1 MQVTT
6 HSDFLIKR
14 LNNLINLFLLREKME
29 EGEFVKLLSKW
40 KIKDSYLLN
49 PKDVGAY
56 LLKQNEDGTSQIVE
70 QDIMADNEI
79 PFESFYTAIKND
91 MALNYDIA
99 ENEEEV

>member
-1 MQVTT
+1 
-6 HSDFLIKR
+6 
-14 LNNLINLFLLREKME
+14 ME

-70 QDIMADNEI
+70 QDIMADYEI
-79 PFESFYTAIKND
+79 PFESFYTAIEN
-91 MALNYDIA
+91 DIA
-99 ENEEEV
+99 LTRDINIYKEQ